1 METGAEEIMC
11 GLRLRW
17 ELLQFGLLR
26 FRSTLLSLIE
36 DQRGQDMIEYA
47 LLAASVATIA
57 IVIAGFVPSSIM
69 PSIST
74 IYSRITST
82 MAVS

>member
-1 METGAEEIMC
+1 
-11 GLRLRW
+11 
-17 ELLQFGLLR
+17 
-26 FRSTLLSLIE
+26 
-36 DQRGQDMIEYA
+36 MIEYA